1 MDKLIIKGGSKISG
15 SVNVHGSKNAALPII
30 VSSLLSDK
38 ILKLSNVPNVVDVLN
53 LIKLLKNYGIKIEYK
68 KDKLKINP
76 SKIKNISADYDVVRK
91 MRASILI
98 LGPLLS
104 RFGEARI
111 SLPGGCAIGTRP
123 IDIHLTGLSKL
134 GANFDIQN
142 GFVVGGVKSQLIG
155 NKIKLPFPSVGAT
168 ENILMASVLAKGET
182 KIVNAAR
189 EPEIEDLSNCL
200 IKMGAKI
207 EGQGTKTI
215 LVQGVTNLKK
225 VEHEIISDRIVAGT
239 YIIAALMLNSS
250 LEIKNFYTVYLKS
263 LINILKKMGA
273 KLKVSKYSIKVLK
286 GSKLKSTSLSTSPY
300 PGFPTDLQAQLM
312 SLMCMVNG
320 KSKIKE
326 TIFENRFMHVPEL
339 NRLGANITVEKDT
352 ATIIGNQ
359 TFKGAQ
365 VMASDLRASISLVL
379 AAMNANGQTT
389 LNRVY
394 HLDRGYENIE
404 KTLGNL
410 GAKIKRQKN

>member
-30 VSSLLSDK
+30 VSSLLSRK

-53 LIKLLKNYGIKIEYK
+53 LIKLLNNYGVKIEYK

-76 SKIKNISADYDVVRK
+76 KKIKNLSADYDVVRK

-225 VEHEIISDRIVAGT
+225 VEHQVISDRIVAGT

-250 LEIKNFYTVYLKS
+250 LEIKNFNTVYLKS

-273 KLKVSKYSIKVLK
+273 KLKVNKNSIKVFK

-312 SLMCMVNG
+312 SLMCLSDG

-379 AAMNANGQTT
+379 AAMNANGQTI

-404 KTLGNL
+404 KTLGSL